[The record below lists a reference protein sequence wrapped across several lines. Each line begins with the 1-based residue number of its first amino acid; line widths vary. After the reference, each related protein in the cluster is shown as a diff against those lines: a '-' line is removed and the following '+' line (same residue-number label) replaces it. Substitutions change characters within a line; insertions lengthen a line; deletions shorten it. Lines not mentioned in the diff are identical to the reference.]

1 MTTDIT
7 TPADTDAPAGQD
19 PAPAAPGPADR
30 KPRRT
35 RPGVPSLLAR
45 RLRRAGRATATPT
58 ATAGPAASAAPTA
71 PATPAAPEA
80 SAAPGAPDA
89 PAASAASVVPAE
101 PGAAPAASAAAE
113 VLAASAA
120 PAALAASATP
130 GAPDAPV
137 PPAAP
142 EASAAPAAPAT
153 PVAPATPAPPDAPAA
168 PVAST
173 VPGVSDALAAPAAPD
188 APAVLAASAALDAPA
203 APAPPATPAPP
214 AALVAPAT
222 SVASAAPAPL
232 DALVAPAAPAAPD
245 APAATDAPAA
255 PDTGS
260 DVATASRGTGRAP
273 SAVRKAAGALGR
285 LLRAAALR
293 SAALVALLALWET
306 APRLGLVDATFLPP
320 VSEVATAWWDLLGN
334 GQLGQHTRASLARS
348 FGGFG
353 IAVVIAVPLGLL
365 IGWYRPVAALLGPL
379 LEVFR
384 NTAALALLPVFV
396 LLLGI
401 GETSKVSIVV
411 YACLWPVLLNTIS
424 AVGNADPTL
433 VRLARSMDL
442 STPRLFQKV
451 ILPSSVPAIFTGIRL
466 AGAVS
471 ILVLVAAEMIG
482 AKAGLGYLINASQY
496 NFAIPQMYAGII
508 TISAVG
514 VAFNQLLVT
523 IERRLSTWRVP
534 A

>member
-1 MTTDIT
+1 MTTNIT
-7 TPADTDAPAGQD
+7 TP
-19 PAPAAPGPADR
+19 
-30 KPRRT
+30 
-35 RPGVPSLLAR
+35 
-45 RLRRAGRATATPT
+45 
-58 ATAGPAASAAPTA
+58 
-71 PATPAAPEA
+71 
-80 SAAPGAPDA
+80 
-89 PAASAASVVPAE
+89 
-101 PGAAPAASAAAE
+101 
-113 VLAASAA
+113 
-120 PAALAASATP
+120 
-130 GAPDAPV
+130 
-137 PPAAP
+137 
-142 EASAAPAAPAT
+142 
-153 PVAPATPAPPDAPAA
+153 
-168 PVAST
+168 
-173 VPGVSDALAAPAAPD
+173 
-188 APAVLAASAALDAPA
+188 
-203 APAPPATPAPP
+203 
-214 AALVAPAT
+214 
-222 SVASAAPAPL
+222 
-232 DALVAPAAPAAPD
+232 
-245 APAATDAPAA
+245 ATDAPARPAEEVRGSAGA
-255 PDTGS
+255 PVTP
-260 DVATASRGTGRAP
+260 APTPAPTPPPAQAP
-273 SAVRKAAGALGR
+273 SAPETGTADPADPVRGSDGPAPRPAGRPARRPARTLGR
-285 LLRAAALR
+285 WLRAAALR

-353 IAVVIAVPLGLL
+353 IAVVVAVPLGLL
-365 IGWYRPVAALLGPL
+365 IGWYRPVAAFLGPL

-523 IERRLSTWRVP
+523 VERRLSTWRVP

>member
-1 MTTDIT
+1 MTTNVT
-7 TPADTDAPAGQD
+7 TPATEAPARPD
-19 PAPAAPGPADR
+19 TVRADSAP
-30 KPRRT
+30 
-35 RPGVPSLLAR
+35 
-45 RLRRAGRATATPT
+45 
-58 ATAGPAASAAPTA
+58 AAPTA
-71 PATPAAPEA
+71 PASALAEAPAT
-80 SAAPGAPDA
+80 GPDA
-89 PAASAASVVPAE
+89 
-101 PGAAPAASAAAE
+101 
-113 VLAASAA
+113 
-120 PAALAASATP
+120 
-130 GAPDAPV
+130 APV
-137 PPAAP
+137 PK
-142 EASAAPAAPAT
+142 
-153 PVAPATPAPPDAPAA
+153 
-168 PVAST
+168 
-173 VPGVSDALAAPAAPD
+173 
-188 APAVLAASAALDAPA
+188 AASSPGADP
-203 APAPPATPAPP
+203 
-214 AALVAPAT
+214 
-222 SVASAAPAPL
+222 S
-232 DALVAPAAPAAPD
+232 
-245 APAATDAPAA
+245 
-255 PDTGS
+255 
-260 DVATASRGTGRAP
+260 TGRTGHAP
-273 SAVRKAAGALGR
+273 SAVRQTARALAR
-285 LLRAAALR
+285 WLRAAAVR

-320 VSEVATAWWDLLGN
+320 VSEVATAWWELLGN

-353 IAVVIAVPLGLL
+353 IAVAIAVPLGLL

-411 YACLWPVLLNTIS
+411 YACVWPVLLNTIS

-451 ILPSSVPAIFTGIRL
+451 ILPSSVPAVFTGIRL

>member
-1 MTTDIT
+1 MTTHIT
-7 TPADTDAPAGQD
+7 TPATDAPAEQETAREA
-19 PAPAAPGPADR
+19 PAPA
-30 KPRRT
+30 
-35 RPGVPSLLAR
+35 VPS
-45 RLRRAGRATATPT
+45 
-58 ATAGPAASAAPTA
+58 APT
-71 PATPAAPEA
+71 
-80 SAAPGAPDA
+80 
-89 PAASAASVVPAE
+89 
-101 PGAAPAASAAAE
+101 
-113 VLAASAA
+113 
-120 PAALAASATP
+120 
-130 GAPDAPV
+130 
-137 PPAAP
+137 
-142 EASAAPAAPAT
+142 
-153 PVAPATPAPPDAPAA
+153 
-168 PVAST
+168 
-173 VPGVSDALAAPAAPD
+173 
-188 APAVLAASAALDAPA
+188 
-203 APAPPATPAPP
+203 
-214 AALVAPAT
+214 
-222 SVASAAPAPL
+222 
-232 DALVAPAAPAAPD
+232 APAAPAAPAVD
-245 APAATDAPAA
+245 APATGPAA
-255 PDTGS
+255 GSALRTGS
-260 DVATASRGTGRAP
+260 APSPLGRA
-273 SAVRKAAGALGR
+273 ARGLGR
-285 LLRAAALR
+285 RLRAFAVR

-320 VSEVATAWWDLLGN
+320 VSEVATAWWELLGN

-353 IAVVIAVPLGLL
+353 IAVAVAVPLGLL

-411 YACLWPVLLNTIS
+411 YACVWPVLLNTIS

-508 TISAVG
+508 TISAIG

>member
-1 MTTDIT
+1 MTTHIT
-7 TPADTDAPAGQD
+7 TPATDAPAEQETVREA
-19 PAPAAPGPADR
+19 PAPAVR
-30 KPRRT
+30 
-35 RPGVPSLLAR
+35 S
-45 RLRRAGRATATPT
+45 
-58 ATAGPAASAAPTA
+58 A
-71 PATPAAPEA
+71 PA
-80 SAAPGAPDA
+80 
-89 PAASAASVVPAE
+89 
-101 PGAAPAASAAAE
+101 
-113 VLAASAA
+113 
-120 PAALAASATP
+120 
-130 GAPDAPV
+130 
-137 PPAAP
+137 
-142 EASAAPAAPAT
+142 ASAAPAAPAAD
-153 PVAPATPAPPDAPAA
+153 APATGP
-168 PVAST
+168 
-173 VPGVSDALAAPAAPD
+173 
-188 APAVLAASAALDAPA
+188 
-203 APAPPATPAPP
+203 APAPAPK
-214 AALVAPAT
+214 
-222 SVASAAPAPL
+222 
-232 DALVAPAAPAAPD
+232 
-245 APAATDAPAA
+245 
-255 PDTGS
+255 TGS
-260 DVATASRGTGRAP
+260 APSPLGRA
-273 SAVRKAAGALGR
+273 ARGLGR
-285 LLRAAALR
+285 RLRALAVR

-320 VSEVATAWWDLLGN
+320 VSEVATAWWELLGN

-353 IAVVIAVPLGLL
+353 IAVAVAVPLGLL

-411 YACLWPVLLNTIS
+411 YACVWPVLLNTIS

-508 TISAVG
+508 TISAIG

-523 IERRLSTWRVP
+523 VERRLSTWRVP